1 VLQPGISFGGSHST
15 VLNKNGLISQ
25 QFCLSESK
33 ILVAFLKQ
41 NGKKGT
47 SFNDFSAL

>member
-1 VLQPGISFGGSHST
+1 LRPEFSFGVSHST
-15 VLNKNGLISQ
+15 ALNKNGLMPQ
-25 QFCLSESK
+25 KLCMSESK